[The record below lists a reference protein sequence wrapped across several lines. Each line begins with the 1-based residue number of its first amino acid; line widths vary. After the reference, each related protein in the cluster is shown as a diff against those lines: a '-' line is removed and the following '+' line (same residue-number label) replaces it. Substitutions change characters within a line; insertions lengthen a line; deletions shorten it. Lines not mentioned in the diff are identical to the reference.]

1 MVTPIERR
9 IALGLISPDGMHTP
23 IAMKLEFTAI
33 AIISPGRLL
42 NLSFIVSESF
52 IFIVSKFMYLY
63 DPCRLNPFF
72 GRYDPLLLFVI

>member
-23 IAMKLEFTAI
+23 IAMKLEAI
-33 AIISPGRLL
+33 AIISPGRLR